1 MSRRYVYAPIKRP
14 QNAAAAAARGATAA
28 RVYIV
33 LTSKTQLVVAK
44 VTKGRHIFK
53 ICSLDGSQPETQ
65 TQTQTTA
72 ESATARRPPH
82 TQYHAVDIVDV
93 DVAVD
98 VAVVGDLWERA
109 LSAEQQRQMKIKLK
123 ILLPLFVFFCS
134 VRCRI

>member
-1 MSRRYVYAPIKRP
+1 MSIVSRRYVYAPIKRP

-65 TQTQTTA
+65 TQTTA

-93 DVAVD
+93 DVAV
-98 VAVVGDLWERA
+98 VGDLWERA
-109 LSAEQQRQMKIKLK
+109 LSAEQSSAK
-123 ILLPLFVFFCS
+123 
-134 VRCRI
+134 